1 FAGDDAADDARAA
14 CDRIAGE
21 PWLDPL
27 RPLVRPELFED
38 DRAYLG
44 AVSRDVLKGGPDPAL
59 SIPLAAGLDAS
70 PEGHGTHTQLGLPAC
85 NWVSLMNRPCPTCG
99 MTTSFTHAADGS
111 LASAAAAQPAGT
123 LLAIITAAL
132 AWGGV
137 HTLVSGVALGPLL
150 GGLLRARVIWVA
162 LGLLLAAWVYKIATW
177 GV

>member
-1 FAGDDAADDARAA
+1 MADPAAADRVSAPVARAHTVSGGTRRLLGGLVA
-14 CDRIAGE
+14 SIAG
-21 PWLDPL
+21 
-27 RPLVRPELFED
+27 
-38 DRAYLG
+38 
-44 AVSRDVLKGGPDPAL
+44 AVLL
-59 SIPLAAGLDAS
+59 LAAGLDAS